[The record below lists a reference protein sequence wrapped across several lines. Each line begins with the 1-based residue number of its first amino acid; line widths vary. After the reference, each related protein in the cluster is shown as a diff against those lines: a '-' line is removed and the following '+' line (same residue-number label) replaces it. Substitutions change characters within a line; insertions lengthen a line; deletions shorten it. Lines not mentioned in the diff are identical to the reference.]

1 MSTNNRTGRK
11 RDYVGVLSSVFAIVI
26 GLLVGFVILL
36 ICNPSQALPGFV
48 TILTGAFTHGL
59 KGVGQVFYYATP
71 IILTGLSVGFAFK
84 TGLFNIGTPGQ
95 FIVGAFAAV
104 YVGIM
109 WTGLGRIQWAVA
121 LLAAILGG
129 ALWGMVPGF
138 LKACFNVNEV
148 IASIMM
154 NYIGMYMVNWIVKS
168 YKLSLTTCAMNPEM
182 WLPRPRF
189 PRWEWI
195 SCFRSP
201 AWAAVSFW
209 PLPPC

>member
-129 ALWGMVPGF
+129 AL
-138 LKACFNVNEV
+138 
-148 IASIMM
+148 
-154 NYIGMYMVNWIVKS
+154 
-168 YKLSLTTCAMNPEM
+168 LS
-182 WLPRPRF
+182 RKY
-189 PRWEWI
+189 
-195 SCFRSP
+195 SP
-201 AWAAVSFW
+201 MAA
-209 PLPPC
+209 PAKGA